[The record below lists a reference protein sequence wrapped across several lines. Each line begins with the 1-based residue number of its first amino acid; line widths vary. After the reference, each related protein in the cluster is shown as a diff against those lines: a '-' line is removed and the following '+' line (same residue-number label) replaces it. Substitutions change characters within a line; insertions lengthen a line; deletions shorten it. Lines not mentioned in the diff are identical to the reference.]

1 MSRAA
6 TNLWVVSVSLGAL
19 MCLAQPAE
27 AKPTQEIN
35 LVTDDQSVLTGLGF
49 TPAAFVDPHLINP
62 WGMSSS
68 PTSPFWVSNQGT
80 STSTLYNGA
89 GAPQALVVA
98 IPSREAPPSGPTGQV
113 FNAGGGFNLS
123 NGNSA
128 LFLFAN
134 LDGSISGW
142 NPTAGTNA
150 LRAVP
155 PSGDRKASYTGLAI
169 GSIGS
174 DKYLYAPNR
183 VTGKV
188 DVFDSSFT
196 LKTLTGNFVDPGAN
210 PNGLIPF
217 NVTNIGDHIWV
228 TYSVAGPDA
237 DEAALGS
244 GFVSEFNPDGTFV
257 RRLTEGGP
265 LSSPWGLAIAPS
277 SFGDLGGSLLVGN
290 FSDEFGQINAFSLT
304 DGSFLGALMD
314 AHDNPI
320 TIPYLWAL
328 QRGNGGNGGSTS
340 SIYFTAGIGDEE
352 HGLLGELRAVPEP
365 TNWMMMLLGFGVLGN
380 SLRRSRARA
389 TTDRSEYML
398 T

>member
-1 MSRAA
+1 MPRHIAKFWLTASA
-6 TNLWVVSVSLGAL
+6 VAL
-19 MCLAQPAE
+19 TCTMQAAE
-27 AKPTQEIN
+27 AGNVQQKN
-35 LVTDDQSVLTGLGF
+35 LVTDDQGVLTSLGF

-123 NGNSA
+123 DGGTA

-142 NPTAGTNA
+142 NPGAGTHA

-155 PSGDRKASYTGLAI
+155 PGGDHAASYTGLALGTI
-169 GSIGS
+169 GT

-183 VTGKV
+183 TTGGI
-188 DVFDSSFT
+188 DIFDTNFT
-196 LKTLTGNFVDPGAN
+196 RASLSGDFIDPGAN
-210 PNGLIPF
+210 PDGLIPF
-217 NVTNIGDHIWV
+217 NVSNINNHIWV
-228 TYSVAGPDA
+228 TYSVAGADA

-244 GFVSEFNPDGTFV
+244 GFVSEFNLDGTFI
-257 RRLTEGGP
+257 RRLASGGP
-265 LSSPWGLAIAPS
+265 LSSPWGMAVAPS
-277 SFGDLGGSLLVGN
+277 SFGTLGGSLLVGN
-290 FSDEFGQINAFSLT
+290 FSEAFGQINAFSLA
-304 DGSFLGALMD
+304 DGSFLGALTGSNG
-314 AHDNPI
+314 NPI

-328 QRGNGGNGGSTS
+328 QSGNGGNGGAKN
-340 SIYFTAGIGDEE
+340 SIYFAAGIGDEE
-352 HGLLGELRAVPEP
+352 HGLLGELSAAPEP
-365 TNWMMMLLGFGVLGN
+365 ASWIMMLAGFGLLGS
-380 SLRRSRARA
+380 SLRRSRAGVARA
-389 TTDRSEYML
+389 G
-398 T
+398 